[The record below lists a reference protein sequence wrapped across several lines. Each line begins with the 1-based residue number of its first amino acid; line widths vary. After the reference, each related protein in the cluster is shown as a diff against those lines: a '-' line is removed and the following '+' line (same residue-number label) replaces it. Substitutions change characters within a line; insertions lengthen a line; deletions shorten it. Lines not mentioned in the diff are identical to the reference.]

1 MGVLK
6 LMFLS
11 ALASSLGIYIDN
23 DRLVNDFDE
32 EELLI
37 ELHDSLRRLLTLA
50 EEAVDDS
57 IERTLCLVAS

>member
-1 MGVLK
+1 
-6 LMFLS
+6 MFLS
-11 ALASSLGIYIDN
+11 ALASSFGIYIDRDLFVN
-23 DRLVNDFDE
+23 DRDD

-37 ELHDSLRRLLTLA
+37 ELHDSLRRLFTLA

>member
-1 MGVLK
+1 
-6 LMFLS
+6 MFLS
-11 ALASSLGIYIDN
+11 ALASSFGIYIDRDRFVN
-23 DRLVNDFDE
+23 DRDD

-37 ELHDSLRRLLTLA
+37 ELHDSLRRLFTLA